1 LANFLYKTSCDKCGS
16 SDANVIYDDG
26 GSHCFSCRATVRG
39 NGETR
44 QRVEETKDWTPVQGA
59 YIALKSRGLDK
70 ETCEAWQYQAGN
82 YNGKE
87 CHIANY
93 RDAKGTLVC
102 QKIRLP
108 GKEFPTLG
116 DGKAKPLYGQW
127 RYQSGKHLIITEGE
141 LDALSASQAVGLK
154 WAVVS
159 LPDGAQSAEKAL
171 AKAYDWLSNFERI
184 VLMFDMDEPGQ
195 EAAQKAAAMLPAGR
209 ACIAALPHK
218 DANETLLKDGPGA
231 IVNAFWRAP
240 PWKPDG
246 IVSGEDITLEDLW
259 ATVCAGYPVFPP
271 MLNEKALGLRKGE
284 LTLLTAGSGIGKS
297 TWAREIAYA
306 LHQKHGCLIGNVFLE
321 EPNVKTA
328 QAYVALHHKVPLG
341 KLRAAPDMLTT
352 EQWEGGLRDVV
363 QQRMWFYDHFGSLES
378 DNLMSKLHYMAKV
391 LKVDFII
398 LDHISIVTS
407 GIKSGSEGER
417 KDIDILMTR
426 LQSLIQETGVGI
438 LAIVHLKRVSGKSF
452 NEGGQVS
459 LSDLRGSG
467 ALEQLSDNVYA
478 LERDQQAETEDEST
492 LSLIRILKCRETG
505 ETGEA
510 DYIRY
515 NRETGQNELAGAY
528 DAFDDALAKDP
539 YASNELSST

>member
-1 LANFLYKTSCDKCGS
+1 MADFLYKTSCDKCGS
-16 SDANVIYDDG
+16 SDANAVYSDD
-26 GSHCFSCRATVRG
+26 STHCFSCKATTRG
-39 NGETR
+39 NGEQR
-44 QRVEETKDWTPVQGA
+44 QRVEDDKDWHPIQGRYEA
-59 YIALKSRGLDK
+59 LPKRGIAK
-70 ETCEAWQYQAGN
+70 ETCEAWQYQIGEF
-82 YNGKE
+82 NGKQ

-102 QKIRLP
+102 QKFRMP
-108 GKEFPTLG
+108 GKEFPTIG
-116 DGKAKPLYGQW
+116 ERKNKPLYGQW

-141 LDALSASQAVGLK
+141 LDALSVSQAVGLK

-159 LPDGAQSAEKAL
+159 LPDGAQSAEKAI
-171 AKAYDWLSNFERI
+171 AKAYEWLGNFERI
-184 VLMFDMDEPGQ
+184 VLMFDMDTPGQ
-195 EAAQKAAAMLPAGR
+195 EAAQKIAALLPAGR
-209 ACIAALPHK
+209 ACIAALPRK
-218 DANETLLKDGPGA
+218 DANEVLLNEGPGA
-231 IVNAFWRAP
+231 IVQAFWRAP

-246 IVSGEDITLEDLW
+246 IVSGADISLETLMS
-259 ATVCAGYPVFPP
+259 TVCAGFPVLPP
-271 MLNEKALGLRKGE
+271 QLNSKVLGLRKGE

-297 TWAREIAYA
+297 TWARELAYA

-321 EPNVKTA
+321 EPNVKTG
-328 QAYVALHHKVPLG
+328 QAYVAIHHKVPLG
-341 KLRAAPDMLTT
+341 KLRANNKLLTP
-352 EQWEGGLRDVV
+352 EQWESGRTATIAE
-363 QQRMWFYDHFGSLES
+363 RMWFYDHFGSLES

-391 LKVDFII
+391 MKVDFII

-438 LAIVHLKRVSGKSF
+438 IAIVHLKRVSGKSF

-478 LERDQQAETEDEST
+478 LERDQQAEEEQEST
-492 LSLIRILKCRETG
+492 LSLIRVLKCRETG

-515 NRETGQNELAGAY
+515 NRDTGQNELAGAM
-528 DAFDDALAKDP
+528 DAFDDNIEKDP
-539 YASNELSST
+539 YA